1 MEIKREKLKYFF
13 LSFIGGIAFLALW
26 QIISSLNFVQ
36 SFFLP
41 SPKNVLDAIITLFT
55 QGSLLNDIGASLF
68 RIIAG
73 FILSAVV
80 ALPLGV
86 LFGTSKKTEAIIE
99 PTVGFIRYIPPS
111 AFIPLIIVWFGVGE
125 IGKIILIFLGVAPYL
140 TLLIADT
147 IHAVRKELV
156 EAALTLGATKNNLV
170 FKVILPYSMPAIWD
184 SFRIMFGA
192 AWTFVIIAEIVGSSS
207 GLGHLM
213 IESQRFL
220 RTDNIFAGIVV
231 IGLLGI
237 LTDYFFKVSSKILFP
252 WTDKSH
258 A

>member
-1 MEIKREKLKYFF
+1 MHIKREKLLYLF
-13 LSFIGGIAFLALW
+13 LSFVGGIAFLVIW
-26 QIISSLNFVQ
+26 QGISSLNLVP

-41 SPKNVLDAIITLFT
+41 SPKAVLDSIITLFI
-55 QGSLLNDIGASLF
+55 QGNLLGDIGASLF

-73 FILSAVV
+73 FILSVIV

-86 LFGTSKKTEAIIE
+86 LFGTSRKTEAIIE
-99 PTVGFIRYIPPS
+99 PIVAFIRYVPPS

-125 IGKIILIFLGVAPYL
+125 LGKVTLIFLGVAPYL

-147 IHAVRKELV
+147 VHAIRKELL
-156 EAALTLGATKNNLV
+156 EAALTLGATKTDLI
-170 FKVILPYSMPAIWD
+170 FKVILPYSMPMIWD

-237 LTDYFFKVSSKILFP
+237 LTDYFFKLSSKVLFP